1 MLKTILTISLSGFMI
16 FGAPAPSEPNDTHG
30 NMAASIWRDAPVE
43 ETDTELDRLNRAFS
57 QLANSVRPAIVQ
69 VRVIKQEKDEAITEP
84 TRTQSRGSGF
94 IISPAGHVLTAQH
107 VIEKAHSVEVR
118 LASGERLAAQV
129 IGTDLHADLAILKI
143 NANVPQPVLLF
154 GNSDNN
160 RVGDLAIVFGYPF
173 GRESSMNL
181 GVIGRTG
188 RSFPDSASY
197 EFIQTDAGAYAGGSG
212 GPLLNSKGHVIGM
225 ITMASERGNMG
236 FATPINV
243 IKRLLPRLI
252 GGDRPIWGW
261 LGVQT
266 SELSVEDAKILG
278 LSSIK
283 GVLVRAVLDGQPAE
297 RGGLQKKDVILSVND
312 AQVDSPRDVSRLI
325 SGLEAGRVVKLTILR
340 NGKTLQLSVPL
351 GSKPES
357 IKARES

>member
-1 MLKTILTISLSGFMI
+1 MLSLSGLLML
-16 FGAPAPSEPNDTHG
+16 GTPAQSNDAPSKAGGT
-30 NMAASIWRDAPVE
+30 IWRDAPVD
-43 ETDTELDRLNRAFS
+43 ETDNELDRLNRAFV
-57 QLANSVRPAIVQ
+57 QLASGVRPAIVQ
-69 VRVIKQEKDEAITEP
+69 IRVTRLENDKAPSEAA
-84 TRTQSRGSGF
+84 RTQSRGSGF
-94 IISPAGHVLTAQH
+94 IIGPDGHVLTAQH
-107 VIEKAHSVEVR
+107 VIDKAQEVEVR
-118 LASGERLAAQV
+118 LADGERLPARI

-143 NANVPQPVLLF
+143 AARQPLPVVFL
-154 GNSDNN
+154 GDSNNN
-160 RVGDLAIVFGYPF
+160 RVGDLAVVFGYPF

-181 GVIGRTG
+181 GVIGRPG

-243 IKRLLPRLI
+243 IKRLIPRLLS
-252 GGDRPIWGW
+252 GEKPIWGW

-266 SELSVEDAKILG
+266 TELSVEDAKALG
-278 LSSIK
+278 LSPVK
-283 GVLVRAVLDGQPAE
+283 GVLVYSVLTGQPAE
-297 RGGLQKKDVILSVND
+297 RGGLQKKDIILSVND

-325 SGLEAGRVVKLTILR
+325 GGLEAGRVVRLTILR
-340 NGKTLQLSVPL
+340 NGKTLQLSVSL

-357 IKARES
+357 AKARES